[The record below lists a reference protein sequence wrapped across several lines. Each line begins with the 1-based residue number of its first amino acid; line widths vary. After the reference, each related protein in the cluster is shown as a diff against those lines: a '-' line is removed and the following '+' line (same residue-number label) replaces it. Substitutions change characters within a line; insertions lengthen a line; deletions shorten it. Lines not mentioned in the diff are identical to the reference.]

1 LNVHVLD
8 CGLDDPDELRDV
20 VLEATLS
27 PIDVRMHRMP
37 EDVLERFHLN
47 RPNLSKAAFA
57 RLLAPSI
64 LADVDRVLYLDSDVL
79 VTGDIVELW
88 RCDLG
93 GLARGAV
100 RDPLFVFLGQDVR
113 NCRQFGISPLHH
125 YFGTGVMLMDLR
137 QWRNE
142 DVEPRLLELGAPSR
156 LVRRFND
163 QSILN
168 LHFAGRIR
176 PLPRR
181 WNQLRFHWNG
191 SALHLPRTRGIVHV
205 GGASKAWHFAADGAV
220 GVNRLHHDTLRGVAI
235 PAHWIPEDLET
246 NPRRSTLT
254 ALRAAKLALRSSPLG
269 VLWGLPFVART
280 FLSGQPRNTA
290 LPHPVREQSKPLS
303 PRS

>member
-1 LNVHVLD
+1 MNAPHPCREVQIALACDNGFRVGVLATLRSLTQHLSKGWRLNVHVLD

-93 GLARGAV
+93 GLPLGAV
-100 RDPLFVFLGQDVR
+100 RDPLFVYLGQDVR

-142 DVEPRLLELGAPSR
+142 DVEPRLLELGAPSAWSAASTTSR
-156 LVRRFND
+156 SSTCTSPDASGPSPGAGTNCASTGMAALCTCRARGA
-163 QSILN
+163 SSTS
-168 LHFAGRIR
+168 AGRQR
-176 PLPRR
+176 
-181 WNQLRFHWNG
+181 
-191 SALHLPRTRGIVHV
+191 RGISRRTALW
-205 GGASKAWHFAADGAV
+205 ASTACTTTLCAASPSPLTGFQ
-220 GVNRLHHDTLRGVAI
+220 RTLRPT
-235 PAHWIPEDLET
+235 PA
-246 NPRRSTLT
+246 
-254 ALRAAKLALRSSPLG
+254 AAR
-269 VLWGLPFVART
+269 
-280 FLSGQPRNTA
+280 
-290 LPHPVREQSKPLS
+290 
-303 PRS
+303 